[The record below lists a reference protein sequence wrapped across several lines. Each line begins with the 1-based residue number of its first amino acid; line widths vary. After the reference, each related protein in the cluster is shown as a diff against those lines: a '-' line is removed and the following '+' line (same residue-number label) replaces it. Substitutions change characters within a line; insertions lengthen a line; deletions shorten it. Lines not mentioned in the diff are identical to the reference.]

1 MFIIINSTFVNG
13 LNAEKDIYLLLEK
26 WHTHIIVDIIII
38 HNVIHQ
44 CLSYNDT
51 IIHLIDSQLIHDN
64 RNPPHLHCATIFFP
78 SGGAA

>member
-1 MFIIINSTFVNG
+1 MCIIIHSTFVNG

-38 HNVIHQ
+38 HQ

-51 IIHLIDSQLIHDN
+51 IIHLIDSQLIPDN
-64 RNPPHLHCATIFFP
+64 SDPPTPIYV
-78 SGGAA
+78 